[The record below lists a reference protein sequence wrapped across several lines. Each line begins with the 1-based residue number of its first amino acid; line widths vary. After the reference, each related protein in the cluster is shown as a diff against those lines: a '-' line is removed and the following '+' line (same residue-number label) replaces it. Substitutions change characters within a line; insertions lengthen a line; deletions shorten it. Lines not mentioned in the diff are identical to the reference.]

1 MRNLLLG
8 AVVAASLISSGSLR
22 GQEAVPEDS
31 ESSRPPDRRMTVLI
45 GVGNTLGWFGGQAET
60 YFSGDRMS
68 GLLGLGYTP
77 EFEPGDGSG
86 MTVAAALRA
95 FTAGSNHR
103 AFAEAS
109 ISQVGTTSPDGGR
122 YYGPGLQVGYQFV
135 ADGWFTL
142 LVSGGAGVAL
152 GVPEYVS
159 GSHVNPLLN
168 IGVGYTW
175 R

>member
-8 AVVAASLISSGSLR
+8 AVAASLISSGSLR
-22 GQEAVPEDS
+22 AQEAAPEEA
-31 ESSRPPDRRMTVLI
+31 ESSRPADRRMTVLI

-60 YFSGDRMS
+60 YFAGDRLS
-68 GLLGLGYTP
+68 ALLGIGYTP
-77 EFEPGDGSG
+77 EFDPGDPSG
-86 MTVAAALRA
+86 VTVAAAFRA

-109 ISQVGTTSPDGGR
+109 VSQVGTTSPDGGR

-142 LVSGGAGVAL
+142 LASGGVGVAL

-159 GSHVNPLLN
+159 GSDVNPLLN
-168 IGVGYTW
+168 IGIGYTW